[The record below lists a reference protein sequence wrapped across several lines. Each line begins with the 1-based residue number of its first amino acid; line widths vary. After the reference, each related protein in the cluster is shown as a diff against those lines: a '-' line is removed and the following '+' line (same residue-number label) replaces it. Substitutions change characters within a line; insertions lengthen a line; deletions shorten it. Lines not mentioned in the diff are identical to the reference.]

1 MESICSDLRLKLEA
15 HGQQQDDKRIQ
26 LNKLII
32 EKDLHIRVLTD
43 DYTSLS
49 NKISELERINGDL
62 QEELVNLSK
71 VSLLKKMHSKFDK
84 LTHSNTV
91 LKKRLKF
98 YKLKCEKSHLA
109 IAGEIKHTPAAEF
122 RKKPTVA
129 ESVELEAPLV
139 KNNFGIDDG
148 KCLLAT
154 PPHSNDGD
162 VDSDSDGENEI
173 VVELIK
179 IKRRYYYSEDSDGT
193 NNIYKAIKIKKGD
206 YDVGDLVGTLVDG
219 KLIKNRLHM

>member
-1 MESICSDLRLKLEA
+1 MESICSELRLKLEA

-43 DYTSLS
+43 DYASLR

-109 IAGEIKHTPAAEF
+109 IAGEIKHTQDVEF
-122 RKKPTVA
+122 SKKPTVS

-139 KNNFGIDDG
+139 KNNFGIDG
-148 KCLLAT
+148 EKCLLAKT
-154 PPHSNDGD
+154 PHSNDGD
-162 VDSDSDGENEI
+162 SDSNEENEI

-219 KLIKNRLHM
+219 KLIKNLLHM